1 MDVSAFPLGRRTDAP
16 TRQRRQ
22 KDSKYPQEATRFS
35 KGDAADNVVSKA
47 ALPRADISTV
57 ALGFSPSFG
66 SSPVSLA
73 LANSKVA
80 TAALAGPSHNS
91 AVRVSNRVQLRP
103 LPRNSEN
110 CYRSRHQSSQQG
122 DAMATLRWALIFL
135 IISLVAGA
143 LGFSGISA
151 GAGRIS
157 KILFV
162 IFGVL
167 FLLVVLVAYLI
178 GEAFF

>member
-91 AVRVSNRVQLRP
+91 AVRGSIRNRHTSGSVGPPGHHTSSVFRQTTSVLAALR
-103 LPRNSEN
+103 
-110 CYRSRHQSSQQG
+110 
-122 DAMATLRWALIFL
+122 MTLAR
-135 IISLVAGA
+135 
-143 LGFSGISA
+143 
-151 GAGRIS
+151 
-157 KILFV
+157 
-162 IFGVL
+162 
-167 FLLVVLVAYLI
+167 
-178 GEAFF
+178 